1 MRNEQENA
9 AVFEY
14 SLTSHIIT
22 FGVAF
27 LFVSFLGLYSFTVHP
42 DGPYAGVLFLMVG
55 FLSLYNSGHDWFQ
68 HTRKALFYNQYAR
81 VIGWNF
87 EKEMGYDDIEKVS
100 KRKTRLGGTNLSLF
114 VKHEEE
120 PLVLFWNPMNKELK
134 TDLRSWLLR
143 KTQQS
148 TVNRS

>member
-27 LFVSFLGLYSFTVHP
+27 LFVSFLGLYSFTVLP

-55 FLSLYNSGHDWFQ
+55 LLSLYNSGHDWLQ
-68 HTRKALFYNQYAR
+68 RARKALFYHQNAS
-81 VIGWNF
+81 VIGRNF
-87 EKEMGYDDIEKVS
+87 EKEMRYDDIEKVS
-100 KRKTRLGGTNLSLF
+100 KRKTWLGGVNLSFF
-114 VKHEEE
+114 VKGEGK
-120 PLVLFWNPMNKELK
+120 PLVLFWNPVNKELK
-134 TDLRSWLLR
+134 TDLYSWLLR

-148 TVNRS
+148 LVNRS